1 MTSSSSAT
9 GAEGSSVLDC
19 PEVESALKHSS
30 DFLGEKSFAAYGDAF
45 RACADRLQASGVDL
59 DGYTLTQRVDDLEAA
74 REAPSSAAWL
84 GFNAGEGLVALITTI
99 VGAAVGG
106 NLLLLALDIAWDR
119 QVRDRSVESSAKET
133 LQARPST
140 G

>member
-19 PEVESALKHSS
+19 PEVESALKRSS

-84 GFNAGEGLVALITTI
+84 GFNASEGLVALITTI

-106 NLLLLALDIAWDR
+106 NPPR
-119 QVRDRSVESSAKET
+119 PRHRMGSAG
-133 LQARPST
+133 S
-140 G
+140 